1 MKIYRVTLTL
11 SSLSLAVALCGGS
24 IAHATVWNAGLD
36 FNGSSANPN
45 GVWSYDVGGHII
57 DNGGGSYTQAWTPNV
72 ATYVPATY
80 IATPLDSEAGYFAF
94 DPGNPPHINAPWIYA
109 NSTNPTDPAFPY
121 GKMGSHPNGSVT
133 DPNWATDPIASAV
146 EWKSPISGT
155 VKVEYDIYA
164 FNGDAAAGI
173 QWGVYLN
180 STPIFN
186 EGVGHPLDT
195 ANGVDSGLYTAYVN
209 VNVGDVIYFL
219 VAPNTNAQNGSDQSA
234 YLAIISTVPEP
245 ATGVLLMSGG
255 AIGLLCFGCS
265 RRRRARLQT
274 KG

>member
-11 SSLSLAVALCGGS
+11 STLSLAVALCGGS
-24 IAHATVWNAGLD
+24 IAQATVWNAGLD

-80 IATPLDSEAGYFAF
+80 IATPLDSESGYFAF
-94 DPGNPPHINAPWIYA
+94 DPGSPPHINAPWIYA
-109 NSTNPTDPAFPY
+109 NSTNPSDPAFPY
-121 GKMGSHPNGSVT
+121 GYMGSHPNGSVT
-133 DPNWATDPIASAV
+133 DANWQTDPIASAV
-146 EWKSPISGT
+146 EWTSPVSGQ
-155 VKVEYDIYA
+155 VKVTYDIHPV
-164 FNGDAAAGI
+164 NVGDAGI

-180 STPIFN
+180 STPIFDQ
-186 EGVGHPLDT
+186 GVGNALVGG
-195 ANGVDSGLYTAYVN
+195 ADSGLLTATVN

-219 VAPNTNAQNGSDQSA
+219 VAPNTDGTNGADQSA